1 VERMWEVEEKSVI
14 ICGGTVV
21 LEKDGAI
28 TAEEILEAARKV
40 AVKKFV
46 VKDINGSEL
55 SPADFPRTGT
65 FIIAAYN
72 EAA

>member
-1 VERMWEVEEKSVI
+1 MWEVEEKSTI
-14 ICGGTVV
+14 IYEEDVV
-21 LEKDGAI
+21 FEKAGAI
-28 TAEEILEAARKV
+28 TQEEIMNAARKC
-40 AVKKFV
+40 AIKKFT
-46 VKDINGSEL
+46 VKDATTNAEL